1 MSKEFIL
8 VRNEDGSGFM
18 LLRVSA
24 IQAVKDHTAKEKS
37 RDIGEGKSR
46 IWMRFD
52 NEDDGVDSDSGAAE
66 VLALIEGE
74 QEKPSYYA
82 VSDEEQKRAIEEYFK
97 NRPG

>member
-18 LLRVSA
+18 LLRVSK
-24 IQAVKDHTAKEKS
+24 ILTVKDHTANEKS
-37 RDIGEGKSR
+37 RGAREGKSC
-46 IWMRFD
+46 ILMEE
-52 NEDDGVDSDSGAAE
+52 EDVIVDSDSSAAE
-66 VLALIEGE
+66 IFALIEGE

-82 VSDEEQKRAIEEYFK
+82 ASDEEQKLAIEEYFK